1 MGLVSTNK
9 IDATK
14 YELIINVDGE
24 GFEKALQEAYLKA
37 RKNININGFRKGK
50 APRKMIEQLYGENV
64 FFEDAVNLLVNT
76 DIAPVVEETD
86 YELIASPDIEVTS
99 VNKNDGVSFK
109 VTITTKPEV
118 EISDYK
124 GIEVE
129 KVVKTVTDEDVNNQL
144 EMLRERNGRLV
155 TIEDRAAEN
164 GDVAVIDFEGF
175 KDGVAFEGGKDT
187 NYELALGSNT
197 FIPGFEEQI
206 VGKKTGEEFTINVTF
221 PENYQMEEIAGQ
233 PCEFKIKLNE
243 IKAKELPELDDE
255 FARDVSDFDTFAE
268 YEADTKAK
276 IADRKAKAADAEV
289 TDKIVD
295 AAVAKMDADIPEA
308 MYVAETENFV
318 RDYDTRLRMQ
328 GLDLKTYFKYTG
340 LDLDALRTQMR
351 PQAEKQVKTRLT
363 LEKIAELEGITA
375 TEEEIEAEYAR
386 LAEAYGME
394 ADKVKEAIEADALA
408 EDIKVKKAVDFLK
421 ENAVITEVAPEAKA
435 PAKKKTTTRKK
446 TAKKAD
452 AEEAA
457 PAEEAPA
464 ADAE

>member
-14 YELIINVDGE
+14 YELIINVDAE
-24 GFEKALQEAYLKA
+24 GFEKALQNAYLKA

-76 DIAPVVEETD
+76 DVAPIVEETD

-99 VNKNDGVSFK
+99 VNKTDGVEFK

-124 GIEVE
+124 GIEIE
-129 KVVKTVTDEDVNNQL
+129 KTVKAITDEDVNNQI
-144 EMLRERNGRLV
+144 EALRERNGRLV

-164 GDVAVIDFEGF
+164 GDIAVIDFEGF

-243 IKAKELPELDDE
+243 IKAKELPDLDDE
-255 FARDVSDFDTFAE
+255 FVKDATEFDTLDELKADMKAKLEDRASKNAE
-268 YEADTKAK
+268 IEADNKLFEAL
-276 IADRKAKAADAEV
+276 I
-289 TDKIVD
+289 DK
-295 AAVAKMDADIPEA
+295 MTADIPEV
-308 MYVAETENFV
+308 MYESKIDEMV
-318 RDYDTRLRMQ
+318 RDFEMRLSQQ
-328 GLDLKTYFKYTG
+328 GLNLEMYLTYTNMDMAAFRKTFE
-340 LDLDALRTQMR
+340 D
-351 PQAEKQVKTRLT
+351 QAQKQVKVRLA
-363 LEKIAELEGITA
+363 LDKIAELENVEITDA
-375 TEEEIEAEYAR
+375 QVDEEINKMAEQYNLTADKIKAIVSPKAIKAD
-386 LAEAYGME
+386 LKAAEAS
-394 ADKVKEAIEADALA
+394 KIVKDS
-408 EDIKVKKAVDFLK
+408 
-421 ENAVITEVAPEAKA
+421 AKFNG
-435 PAKKKTTTRKK
+435 
-446 TAKKAD
+446 
-452 AEEAA
+452 
-457 PAEEAPA
+457 
-464 ADAE
+464 

>member
-14 YELIINVDGE
+14 YELIINVDAE

-37 RKNININGFRKGK
+37 RKHININGFRKGK
-50 APRKMIEQLYGENV
+50 APRKMIEQLYGDNV

-76 DIAPVVEETD
+76 DVAPIVEETD

-99 VNKNDGVSFK
+99 VNKADGVEFK

-124 GIEVE
+124 GIEIE
-129 KVVKTVTDEDVNNQL
+129 KTVKAITDEDVNNQI
-144 EMLRERNGRLV
+144 EALRERNGRLV

-164 GDVAVIDFEGF
+164 GDIAVIDFEGF

-255 FARDVSDFDTFAE
+255 FVKDATEFDTLDELKADIKAKLEERASKNAE
-268 YEADTKAK
+268 VEADNKLYESL
-276 IADRKAKAADAEV
+276 I
-289 TDKIVD
+289 DK
-295 AAVAKMDADIPEA
+295 MTADIPEV
-308 MYVAETENFV
+308 MYESKIDEMV
-318 RDYDTRLRMQ
+318 RDFEMRLSQQ
-328 GLDLKTYFKYTG
+328 GLNLEMYLTYTNMDIVAFRKTFE
-340 LDLDALRTQMR
+340 D
-351 PQAEKQVKTRLT
+351 QAQKQVKVRLA
-363 LEKIAELEGITA
+363 LEKIAELENVEISDA
-375 TEEEIEAEYAR
+375 QVDEEINKMAEQYNLTADKIKAIVSPKAIKAD
-386 LAEAYGME
+386 LKVAEAS
-394 ADKVKEAIEADALA
+394 KIVKDS
-408 EDIKVKKAVDFLK
+408 
-421 ENAVITEVAPEAKA
+421 AKFNG
-435 PAKKKTTTRKK
+435 
-446 TAKKAD
+446 
-452 AEEAA
+452 
-457 PAEEAPA
+457 
-464 ADAE
+464 

>member
-14 YELIINVDGE
+14 YELIINVDAA

-37 RKNININGFRKGK
+37 RKHININGFRKGK
-50 APRKMIEQLYGENV
+50 APRKMIEQLYGDNV

-76 DIAPVVEETD
+76 DVAPIVEETD

-99 VNKNDGVSFK
+99 VNKNDGVEFK
-109 VTITTKPEV
+109 ITITTKPEV

-124 GIEVE
+124 GIEIE
-129 KVVKTVTDEDVNNQL
+129 KTVKAITDEDINNQI
-144 EMLRERNGRLV
+144 EALRERNGRLV

-164 GDVAVIDFEGF
+164 GDIAVIDFEGF

-255 FARDVSDFDTFAE
+255 FVKDATEFDTLDELKADMKAKLEERASKNAE
-268 YEADTKAK
+268 IEADNKLYETL
-276 IADRKAKAADAEV
+276 I
-289 TDKIVD
+289 DK
-295 AAVAKMDADIPEA
+295 MTADIPEI
-308 MYVAETENFV
+308 MYESKIDEMV
-318 RDYDTRLRMQ
+318 RDFEMRLSQQ
-328 GLDLKTYFKYTG
+328 GLNMEMYLTYTNMDMSAFRKTFE
-340 LDLDALRTQMR
+340 D
-351 PQAEKQVKTRLT
+351 QAQKQVKVRLA
-363 LEKIAELEGITA
+363 LEKIAELENVEISDEKV
-375 TEEEIEAEYAR
+375 EEEINKMAEQYNLTADKIKAIVSPKAIKSD
-386 LAEAYGME
+386 LKVAEAS
-394 ADKVKEAIEADALA
+394 KIVKDS
-408 EDIKVKKAVDFLK
+408 
-421 ENAVITEVAPEAKA
+421 AKFNG
-435 PAKKKTTTRKK
+435 
-446 TAKKAD
+446 
-452 AEEAA
+452 
-457 PAEEAPA
+457 
-464 ADAE
+464 